1 MPISLKSNEISFV
14 VQGPIIAKTTQ
25 QLLGTIKKY
34 YPNAEVILST
44 WDSRHLDQLSG
55 YDTLIINNDP
65 GWEYYNVACTKKYNI
80 NRMLYSSQKGIEKAS
95 RKYVLKCR
103 SDLLLHHAD
112 LLKYVDE
119 FKKKR

>member
-1 MPISLKSNEISFV
+1 MKDCESWWQERDKPNYADIAQIKRNKLCGS
-14 VQGPIIAKTTQ
+14 GPIIAKTTQ

-34 YPNAEVILST
+34 YPNAT

-95 RKYVLKCR
+95 RKYV
-103 SDLLLHHAD
+103 
-112 LLKYVDE
+112 
-119 FKKKR
+119 